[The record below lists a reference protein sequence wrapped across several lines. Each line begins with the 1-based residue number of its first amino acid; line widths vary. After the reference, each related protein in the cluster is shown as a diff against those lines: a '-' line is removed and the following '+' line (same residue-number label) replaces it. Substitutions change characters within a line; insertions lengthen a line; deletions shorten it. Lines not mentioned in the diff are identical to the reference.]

1 MTVKM
6 VTKEDRI
13 QWFRDSLK
21 AATQDIYDK
30 ATELIQGDESSI
42 YIQITLDPM
51 GIPEI
56 RISKDYNVLPRR
68 LIKDDLMEDNK

>member
-13 QWFRDSLK
+13 KWFRDSLK

-30 ATELIQGDESSI
+30 ATELITANQGSI
-42 YIQITLDPM
+42 YIRITLDPT
-51 GIPEI
+51 GIPDI
-56 RISKDYNVLPRR
+56 HISKDYYVLPKR
-68 LIKDDLMEDNK
+68 LLEEEK

>member
-13 QWFRDSLK
+13 KWFRDSLK

-30 ATELIQGDESSI
+30 ATELITGNEGCI
-42 YIQITLDPM
+42 YIRMTLDPT
-51 GIPEI
+51 GIPDI
-56 RISKDYNVLPRR
+56 RISKDYYVLPKR
-68 LIKDDLMEDNK
+68 LLEEEE